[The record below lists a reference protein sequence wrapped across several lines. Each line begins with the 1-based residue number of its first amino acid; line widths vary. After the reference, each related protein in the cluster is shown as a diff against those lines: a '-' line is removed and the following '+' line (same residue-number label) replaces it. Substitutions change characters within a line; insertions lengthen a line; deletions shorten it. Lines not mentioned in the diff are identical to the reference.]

1 MAMGTDA
8 DMTEKLLPSSAEVS
22 LKGTNIKRAVAAGL
36 SPPLQMRRLQLAA
49 LLVALS
55 SFLWGYGVSVLNVCI
70 VPDAVGSLL
79 AEINL
84 STHEQETATALV
96 LIGAVL
102 TALTT
107 GGIGDRVG
115 LKKTLLVNNLLFI
128 AGAIVCALATS
139 KKAIFVG
146 RFLIGYVRL
155 IGT

>member
-1 MAMGTDA
+1 MGADA
-8 DMTEKLLPSSAEVS
+8 DITEKLLPSSPEVS
-22 LKGTNIKRAVAAGL
+22 LKGMNGKGAAAVAGR

-96 LIGAVL
+96 LIGAVF

-128 AGAIVCALATS
+128 AGAIACTLATS

-146 RFLIGYVRL
+146 RFLIGYVA
-155 IGT
+155 